1 MFFFAQGAGQPST
14 RIASTADIGDAIRAR
29 RKALKLTQR
38 QLAALAGLSLEFV
51 NGIEN
56 GKPTAEIGKT
66 LELLTALGIDLEAR
80 VR

>member
-1 MFFFAQGAGQPST
+1 MFFLAQGAGQPSAPIT
-14 RIASTADIGDAIRAR
+14 SVTDIGAAIRAR